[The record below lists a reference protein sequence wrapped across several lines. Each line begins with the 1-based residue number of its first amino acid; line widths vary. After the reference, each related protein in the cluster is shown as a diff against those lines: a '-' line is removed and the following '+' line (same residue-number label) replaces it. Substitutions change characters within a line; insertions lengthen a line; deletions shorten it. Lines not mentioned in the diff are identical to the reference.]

1 MGKLTSLA
9 LIEKVSPMT
18 LLAINPSF
26 TFRLPNPNLGLLIV
40 EVQPAALADS
50 LISQLT
56 KNMGVELAHKVQ
68 DGRSGWL
75 VVYSDQREQLRAAA
89 DAIYAQLGNAQTP
102 DELLCSSI
110 VNAISPEHAQTLNKQ
125 NQRVRFLPGND
136 LLTIDCKPAI
146 AAIRIANQIEKNSNC
161 QIQAVKYLGSSGRLM
176 VTGKASDISACPIQI

>member
-1 MGKLTSLA
+1 MAKLTSLA

-18 LLAINPSF
+18 LLAINPTF
-26 TFRLPNPNLGLLIV
+26 TFKLPSPNLGLLIA
-40 EVQPAALADS
+40 EVQPAAMVDT

-89 DAIYAQLGNAQTP
+89 DAIYAQLGDIQTS
-102 DELLCSSI
+102 DEVLCSSV

-125 NQRVRFLPGND
+125 AQRVRFLAGND
-136 LLTIDCKPAI
+136 LLTID
-146 AAIRIANQIEKNSNC
+146 
-161 QIQAVKYLGSSGRLM
+161 
-176 VTGKASDISACPIQI
+176 